1 MILRFAILQDN
12 FQQTN
17 KTEINYIIDNHIKFE
32 VSLHFLEIWPTVRRK
47 RFSFHPLTFTTLWS
61 NNDRISKNCRKKEC
75 RNKSVF
81 CPYIKY
87 KDSVNVFVL
96 CLVVTQKI
104 SSKCIT
110 SKIGLCV
117 KFIYSEKATQFCE
130 ISTVDLTAST

>member
-1 MILRFAILQDN
+1 MQ
-12 FQQTN
+12 N
-17 KTEINYIIDNHIKFE
+17 KTETFLIFSHTFDSDKPYQWQSHQVW
-32 VSLHFLEIWPTVRRK
+32 VSLHFGGIWPTGRRK

-81 CPYIKY
+81 CPCIKY

-104 SSKCIT
+104 ISKCIT

-130 ISTVDLTAST
+130 ISTVDLTATT

>member
-1 MILRFAILQDN
+1 MIGSLRIVE
-12 FQQTN
+12 
-17 KTEINYIIDNHIKFE
+17 K
-32 VSLHFLEIWPTVRRK
+32 
-47 RFSFHPLTFTTLWS
+47 
-61 NNDRISKNCRKKEC
+61 
-75 RNKSVF
+75 KSVGIKVLF

-130 ISTVDLTAST
+130 ISTVDLTGNT